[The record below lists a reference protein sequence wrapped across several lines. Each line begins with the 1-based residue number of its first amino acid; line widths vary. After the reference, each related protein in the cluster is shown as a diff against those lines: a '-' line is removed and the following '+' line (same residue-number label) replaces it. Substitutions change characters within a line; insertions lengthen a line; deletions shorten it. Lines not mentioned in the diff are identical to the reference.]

1 MDVTQTMTDS
11 LILVEG
17 LYDIALDSTDAD
29 TVRIAMSALQRTE
42 AGRVYL
48 LENPIVV

>member
-1 MDVTQTMTDS
+1 MDVDQMTDS

-17 LYDIALDSTDAD
+17 LYDIASDSDDAD
-29 TVRIAMSALQRTE
+29 TVRMAMSALQNTE

-48 LENPIVV
+48 LANPMTV